1 MNRALLQA
9 KVERRQTGSGITFLV
24 IGICESA
31 WANILSVVAIIV
43 WSSNTTTSVF
53 EIRPQCA
60 ATSHLDLPTEFA
72 LVEVISLARDS
83 CFRDG
88 EGSRTDGAH
97 NVLVSPTSWA

>member
-1 MNRALLQA
+1 MNRALFHA
-9 KVERRQTGSGITFLV
+9 KVERRQAFSGITFLV

-53 EIRPQCA
+53 EIQPQLS
-60 ATSHLDLPTEFA
+60 ATSHLDLSTKFA
-72 LVEVISLARDS
+72 LVVVISLARDS

-88 EGSRTDGAH
+88 NGSGSD
-97 NVLVSPTSWA
+97 